1 MIPFTAS
8 KRFASKRFA
17 DKRKTQNSNAAIEQK
32 VS

>member
-8 KRFASKRFA
+8 KRIASKRFA